1 MIMDIEITL
10 KISMLWTNPD
20 KSQLDLIL
28 RVITKTHN
36 LLPPMMKPIDLTW
49 FFDIPKHRKRPC
61 SPKLCLGREVWPIR
75 MNLSIVT
82 FGLRSISVDK
92 AGRSLVCS
100 DS

>member
-1 MIMDIEITL
+1 
-10 KISMLWTNPD
+10 MLWMNPD

-28 RVITKTHN
+28 RVITKTHSS
-36 LLPPMMKPIDLTW
+36 LLPPIKPIDFIW
-49 FFDIPKHRKRPC
+49 FFDIPKRRERPR

-82 FGLRSISVDK
+82 FGLRSISVGK
-92 AGRSLVCS
+92 AGCSLVCS